1 MQRKYGKNSE
11 LDYNLKELEK
21 EAAVVCRDFMTF
33 CDYIVTNKVKL
44 AKKTGN
50 IGKKDCFALN
60 ALLHVKEKYENPTYF
75 QSQYPIINFFYY
87 IAVKYK
93 ILERNSAG
101 TGLQEGRNYQ
111 HFSGLSVW
119 EQYLLFLSVFLCDGI
134 YAERENSWYSNGA
147 ADMWEIYVDSF
158 MEWVDEKKPEV
169 GCKCRL
175 SRASGILYLS
185 HMYLIMP
192 YLEELSL
199 IRVWEQPGSEDRD
212 REAYWEIEAL
222 PLLEMVSDLY
232 ENTEIEEADIEED
245 AEIEEGADIEE
256 DADMD
261 GLDAAD
267 PDTMIRCVY
276 EAYTKKLLKEQPQ
289 GLKLF
294 ESPNAQKQEQII
306 DLEISV
312 RYTDCVRVIRMN
324 LKDSLYDLH
333 RMIQRAV
340 EFDDDH
346 LFEFYIGSGML
357 KRTYTLS
364 EAMNTGKEL
373 SVEGTS
379 LRALELCK
387 GQKFT
392 YLFDFGDMWWFD
404 IKVLEIR
411 EGTVVAPQVIK
422 AVNEAPQQYPDYE
435 EMDYGEEDEEESDEC
450 KAEISDQVQ
459 ISDILA
465 SIEDELIREEYA
477 ALMGV
482 KNGLPKET
490 PAVMRRDMERLLLQ
504 NPDRMLAFMTAEM
517 RQLLSGL
524 LRQEWI
530 DRSEK
535 CTLAKLYSFGF
546 CQFPEEVEDVILVP
560 ETVKEIYLSKS
571 KAANKND
578 KITETAEAFLGRC
591 GVMEMQL
598 LYPAVA
604 GFLKSKITYEDFDY
618 LIFSRLHYFGA
629 YYCDCIDGTEYISCY
644 DRDMTQ
650 KILAERKK
658 PENAVFDYPDFEK
671 ICSSPNKEIPKAL
684 ENWNEY
690 VKWNMNIDWQTAE
703 SLLMQIPAMA
713 ASGIIPKEEIVA
725 AYKEILRGTGSRV
738 TKKAENLIG
747 ELCLGMPLATKKGN
761 TGLEGHGSEAPGSD
775 DHGLGEAAK
784 PEKKGASNKAA
795 KRGKTQGG
803 KGEKIIQEEYTQLSI
818 FDM

>member
-1 MQRKYGKNSE
+1 MQKKYGKE
-11 LDYNLKELEK
+11 IKRDYNLKELEK
-21 EAAVVCRDFMTF
+21 EAAVVCRDFMVF

-60 ALLHVKEKYENPTYF
+60 ALLHVKEKYGTPTYF

-87 IAVKYK
+87 VAVKYK

-111 HFSGLSVW
+111 HFTEASVW
-119 EQYLLFLSVFLCDGI
+119 EQYLLFLSVFLCDGT
-134 YAERENSWYSNGA
+134 YAERDNSWYSNGA
-147 ADMWEIYVDSF
+147 ADRWEIYVDSF
-158 MEWVDEKKPEV
+158 MEWVESQKPAI

-175 SRASGILYLS
+175 SKASGILSLS
-185 HMYLIMP
+185 NLYLITP

-199 IRVWEQPGSEDRD
+199 IKVWEQPGGEGQD
-212 REAYWEIEAL
+212 REYWWEIEAL

-232 ENTEIEEADIEED
+232 ENTEIEE
-245 AEIEEGADIEE
+245 
-256 DADMD
+256 DADTD
-261 GLDAAD
+261 GQDIADLDAV
-267 PDTMIRCVY
+267 IRCVY
-276 EAYTKKLLKEQPQ
+276 EAYSKKLLKEPLQDSL
-289 GLKLF
+289 LKLF
-294 ESPNAQKQEQII
+294 ENPAVQKQEKII
-306 DLEISV
+306 DLEVSV
-312 RYTDCVRVIRMN
+312 RYTDCIRVIRMN

-346 LFEFYIGSGML
+346 LFEFHIGSGML

-364 EAMNTGKEL
+364 EAMNTGREL

-379 LRALELCK
+379 LRALELCR

-411 EGTVVAPQVIK
+411 EGTVGAPQVIK
-422 AVNEAPQQYPDYE
+422 AVNEAPQQYPNYE
-435 EMDYGEEDEEESDEC
+435 EMDYEEADYEEVDDEEVDEW
-450 KAEISDQVQ
+450 KAEISDQIQ

-504 NPDRMLAFMTAEM
+504 NPDRMLTFMTAEM
-517 RQLLSGL
+517 RKLLSEL
-524 LRQEWI
+524 LQQEWI
-530 DRSEK
+530 DESEK

-546 CQFPEEVEDVILVP
+546 CQFPEIDEAVILVP
-560 ETVKEIYLSKS
+560 EAVKEIYLSKS
-571 KAANKND
+571 KAANKKD
-578 KITETAEAFLGRC
+578 KITETAEVFLERC

-598 LYPAVA
+598 LHSAVA
-604 GFLKSKITYEDFDY
+604 EFMKSKITYEDFDY
-618 LIFSRLHYFGA
+618 LVYSRLHYFGA

-650 KILAERKK
+650 KILAERQK
-658 PENAVFDYPDFEK
+658 PENAVFDYPDFEE
-671 ICSSPNKEIPKAL
+671 IYSSKMKEIPKAL

-690 VKWNMNIDWQTAE
+690 VKWNLNIGWQTAE
-703 SLLMQIPAMA
+703 SLLIQIPAMA
-713 ASGIIPKEEIVA
+713 ATGVIAREEILAV
-725 AYKEILRGTGSRV
+725 YKEMLRGTGSKV
-738 TKKAENLIG
+738 TKKVEKLID
-747 ELCLGMPLATKKGN
+747 ELCMGMPLATKKGN
-761 TGLEGHGSEAPGSD
+761 TGSEDHGSD
-775 DHGLGEAAK
+775 DRNWGEEAEQAK
-784 PEKKGASNKAA
+784 TKGGSNGTA
-795 KRGKTQGG
+795 KQGKTEGG
-803 KGEKIIQEEYTQLSI
+803 KGEKRMQEEYTQLSI
-818 FDM
+818 FDL